1 MKWLQWPWCVVLL
14 AWWATSVPVRAEL
27 LGTVEVEVIVFR
39 YTAAANGQEWGV
51 ALPSTLLA
59 SAVPLASAPASS
71 AGGAGEFTAYPAAD
85 LRLTGVVK
93 ALNRAAGYEVLAH
106 TAWRQA
112 ATSGLAVALTPAPS
126 AEANPALAPPLQGA
140 LRLRPAGAALRV
152 DVELLV
158 PAGEQ
163 QVNVQAQQNVQLGEL
178 RYLDHPLAGVLLQ
191 IRPWQAATSDSLPP
205 ADLPRPMPSPTQGP
219 AD

>member
-1 MKWLQWPWCVVLL
+1 MKWVQWLCCVVLV
-14 AWWATSVPVRAEL
+14 AWWATSVPVCAEP

-51 ALPSTLLA
+51 ALPSALLA
-59 SAVPLASAPASS
+59 SAVPLASAPAGS
-71 AGGAGEFTAYPAAD
+71 AGEAGEFTAYPAAD

-93 ALNRAAGYEVLAH
+93 ALNRAAGYAVLAH

-191 IRPWQAATSDSLPP
+191 IRPWQAVASDSLPP
-205 ADLPRPMPSPTQGP
+205 ADLPLPKASPTQGP

>member
-1 MKWLQWPWCVVLL
+1 MKWVQWPWCVVLV
-14 AWWATSVPVRAEL
+14 AWWAISVPVRAEP

-59 SAVPLASAPASS
+59 SAVPLASAPAGS
-71 AGGAGEFTAYPAAD
+71 AGEAGEFTAYPAAD

-112 ATSGLAVALTPAPS
+112 ATSGLAVALTAAPS
-126 AEANPALAPPLQGA
+126 ATAAATPIPPLQGA
-140 LRLRPAGAALRV
+140 LRLRPAGVALRV
-152 DVELLV
+152 DVALV
-158 PAGEQ
+158 VLAGEQ
-163 QVNVQAQQNVQLGEL
+163 QVSVQAQQNVRLGEL

-191 IRPWQAATSDSLPP
+191 IRPWQAAASDSLLP
-205 ADLPRPMPSPTQGP
+205 ADSPLPKASPAQGP